1 MKETIVKSTT
11 LKEVKSVSPVAPYI
25 GGKRNLARTIIEQ
38 INAIPHTAYCEA
50 FVGMGGVFF
59 RRNQRPK
66 CEVINDFN
74 GDVATLFRVLEHHY
88 LPFVE
93 LIRWKLTTRA
103 EFERLVD
110 TNPATL
116 TDLQRAA
123 RFLYLQRLAFGGKV
137 SGKNFGVDTTGG
149 GRFNVAKLTPML
161 EDVHERLS
169 GVVIECLDYKE
180 FIARYDREGTLFYLD
195 PPYYGN
201 ENDYGRGLFS
211 RAEFTEMATLLQG
224 IKGSFILSLNDRPEV
239 RKTFKN
245 FHIKAVKTTYTIAG
259 AAKAKQVGEVL
270 ISNRKLKGI

>member
-1 MKETIVKSTT
+1 MS
-11 LKEVKSVSPVAPYI
+11 
-25 GGKRNLARTIIEQ
+25 G
-38 INAIPHTAYCEA
+38 
-50 FVGMGGVFF
+50 FVY
-59 RRNQRPK
+59 
-66 CEVINDFN
+66 ESL
-74 GDVATLFRVLEHHY
+74 LFRG
-88 LPFVE
+88 FIVE
-93 LIRWKLTTRA
+93 SAISNSFPVTFLKGWNAARRA
-103 EFERLVD
+103 WPIVD